1 MRTLRHKSGK
11 KWGDPDRFS
20 NTFFIMGALVVFAV
34 VFFLGLQVGRIVERD
49 RASGPS
55 ARKDEGQRKEEIQR
69 EMSAYSEEAVQI
81 PIVMPPPPPP
91 DPIEELKISEKAVT
105 FPDSLTR
112 KDAVPQPLVKPK
124 TPAPAPAP
132 KPAAA
137 TPAKKVLMLQA
148 SAFRSRESA
157 DALKT
162 KMDNKGF
169 KAKVV
174 REVVGGKDLYKV
186 QAGPYASRE
195 DATKAVKEIKTA
207 FKLDA
212 IIVTE

>member
-20 NTFFIMGALVVFAV
+20 NTFFIMGALVIFAV
-34 VFFLGLQVGRIVERD
+34 VFFLGLQVGRVVERD
-49 RASGPS
+49 RANGVS
-55 ARKDEGQRKEEIQR
+55 ARKDEGQRKEDIQR

-81 PIVMPPPPPP
+81 PVVMPPPPPP
-91 DPIEELKISEKAVT
+91 DPIEELKMSEKAAT

-112 KDAVPQPLVKPK
+112 KDPVPQPLVKPK
-124 TPAPAPAP
+124 APPAP
-132 KPAAA
+132 KPAAS
-137 TPAKKVLMLQA
+137 TPVKKGFMLQA

-162 KMDNKGF
+162 RLDNRGY
-169 KAKVV
+169 KARVV
-174 REVVGGKDLYKV
+174 REIVGGKDLYKV
-186 QAGPYASRE
+186 QAGPYGSRE
-195 DATKAVKEIKTA
+195 EANRAIKDIKAT

-212 IIVTE
+212 IIVSE